1 MFTSHTTLMKI
12 PLVTTDGEEHQVRSL
27 LFDDRTWTISFLVT
41 DAGSWFT
48 RRQVV
53 IGTDATDEPDW
64 AKKVITAKIT
74 HQELARCADAS
85 TVRPVSQQQQLA
97 LKKYFGWPESEP
109 RWDVPAALV
118 PAQREFPVQ
127 ANDDPHLRNTMDLL
141 GYEVWSADRRAGHV
155 SDFIMEPNS
164 WHIKYLS
171 VKVGDWVY
179 HEERFVPTLA
189 VQSISWGAHR
199 VTLNDCGLVVNLT
212 LPRSQDS
219 LVEASGRCSV
229 HGKGISAK

>member
-1 MFTSHTTLMKI
+1 MFTSLETLMKI
-12 PLVTTDGEEHQVRSL
+12 PLVTTDGQEHQVRSL
-27 LFDDRTWTISFLVT
+27 LFDDRSWTIRFLVA

-53 IGTDATDEPDW
+53 ICTDATEEPDW
-64 AKKVITAKIT
+64 TKKVIPAKLT
-74 HQELARCADAS
+74 HQELVRCADAS
-85 TVRPVSQQQQLA
+85 SVRPVSQQQQLA

-109 RWDVPAALV
+109 RSYVPAALV

-127 ANDDPHLRNTMDLL
+127 ANDDPHLRDTTDLL
-141 GYEVWSADRRAGHV
+141 GYEVWSTDRRVGIL

-164 WHIKYLS
+164 WHIKYLF

-179 HEERFVPTLA
+179 HEERFVPTLT

-199 VTLNDCGLVVNLT
+199 VTLKDGSLVRTHSVPLG
-212 LPRSQDS
+212 QDS
-219 LVEASGRCSV
+219 LMEASGRCSI
-229 HGKGISAK
+229 HGKGLTTK

>member
-1 MFTSHTTLMKI
+1 MFTSLETLMKI
-12 PLVTTDGEEHQVRSL
+12 PLVTTDGQEHQVRSL
-27 LFDDRTWTISFLVT
+27 LFDDRSWTICFLVA

-53 IGTDATDEPDW
+53 ISTSATEEPDW
-64 AKKVITAKIT
+64 TKKVIGAKLT
-74 HQELARCADAS
+74 HQELVRCPDAS
-85 TVRPVSQQQQLA
+85 SVRPVSQQQQLA

-109 RWDVPAALV
+109 RLYVPAALV

-127 ANDDPHLRNTMDLL
+127 ANDDPHRRDTIDLL
-141 GYEVWSADRRAGHV
+141 GYQVWSADRRVGIL

-179 HEERFVPTLA
+179 HEERFVPTLS
-189 VQSISWGAHR
+189 VQSISWGRHR
-199 VTLNDCGLVVNLT
+199 VTLNGGGFVCSQS

-219 LVEASGRCSV
+219 QPSTPHENSRGSLLL
-229 HGKGISAK
+229 